1 MFLLRELNFRR
12 VTHTKLINNRLLWR
26 AIDIYGI
33 MGLVSFELEAKWK
46 KQKIQLEQV
55 AAGRHQL
62 FGACF
67 LTQAGSPFQ
76 AFTAIA
82 DAF

>member
-1 MFLLRELNFRR
+1 
-12 VTHTKLINNRLLWR
+12 
-26 AIDIYGI
+26 

-46 KQKIQLEQV
+46 KQKIQLEQA

-62 FGACF
+62 FGARF